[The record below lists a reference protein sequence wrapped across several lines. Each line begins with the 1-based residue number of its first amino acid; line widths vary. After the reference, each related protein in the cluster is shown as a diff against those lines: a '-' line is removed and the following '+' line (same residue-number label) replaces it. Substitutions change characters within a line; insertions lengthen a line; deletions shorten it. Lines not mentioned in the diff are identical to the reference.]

1 MKSKFFLILCF
12 TIFAT
17 FAFAQAPQTLTY
29 QGKLTD
35 ASGNAIEGSV
45 ALKFKLY
52 DASSGGNLLWEES
65 QQVEAIDGLVNVIL
79 GSVTPLALSF
89 GQPLW
94 LSISVD
100 AGSELEP
107 RTELTSA
114 VSSFY
119 ASTIADSSV
128 TDSKIGNDTVVRSLN
143 GLRDDVMLMA
153 GNNVTIDKQG
163 DNLVI
168 SATGTGGADG
178 LDCWD
183 LNGNGTGD
191 PNEDINGDGKFD
203 AEDCQGPKG
212 DDGDKG
218 EKGDDGP
225 KGDQGDPGPPGTTAW
240 VEANGN
246 LTTNGK
252 VGIGTTNL
260 TPGQLNV
267 GAQGFAITAG
277 STAAIAVI
285 GVSGGIAGVAGTAT
299 SGAGVQGISKS
310 GDGIY
315 GKQEDS
321 DNKGWLGTSSAGVV
335 GDGKNS
341 SVGVKATSL
350 SGAAVSAVST
360 SGDGVYGNQTNS
372 NNEGWLGTSS
382 AGVAGDG
389 KNNSAGVKAT
399 SNNGPAVSA
408 VSTSGDGVYGNQTNS
423 KNEGRLGTGSAGVV
437 GDGKNSSAG
446 VIATSSSGSAVFA
459 NSTNGNGITAFG
471 GAFAGNFVGKVNVT
485 GTLTKGG
492 GAFKIDHPLD
502 PTNKYL
508 YHSFVESP
516 DMMNIYNGNV
526 ILDGSGEAWVELP
539 EWFEALNKDFRYQ
552 LTCVGGF
559 AQVYIAT
566 EITDRRFRIAGG
578 SPGMKVSWQVTG
590 IRHDAFAEANRI
602 PVEELKPVE
611 EIGKYLHPQA
621 LGYAEASGMFYAE
634 KYKMETELQ
643 ARRKNAETRVKVQE
657 QMDKLQ

>member
-1 MKSKFFLILCF
+1 MKLKLFLILYLV
-12 TIFAT
+12 IFAT
-17 FAFAQAPQTLTY
+17 FAFAQEPQKMTY

-35 ASGNAIEGSV
+35 ASGNAIDGSV
-45 ALKFKLY
+45 ELNFKLY
-52 DASSGGNLLWEES
+52 DASSGGDLLWEES
-65 QQVEAIDGLVNVIL
+65 QQVEAHDGLVDVIL
-79 GSVTPLALSF
+79 GTVTPLELGF
-89 GQPLW
+89 GQLLW
-94 LSISVD
+94 LGISVD
-100 AGSELEP
+100 GGSELEP
-107 RTELTSA
+107 RTELTA
-114 VSSFY
+114 AAASFY
-119 ASTIADSSV
+119 AHAIADGSV
-128 TDSKIGNDTVVRSLN
+128 TDAKIGDDTVVRSLN
-143 GLRDDVMLMA
+143 GVRDDVMLMA

-163 DNLVI
+163 VALVI

-183 LNGNGTGD
+183 LNGNGSGD
-191 PNEDINGDGKFD
+191 ANEDTNGDGSFD
-203 AEDCQGPKG
+203 AADCQGDNGAKG
-212 DDGDKG
+212 DQGDPGAKGDKG

-225 KGDQGDPGPPGTTAW
+225 KGDKGDKGDPGPPGTTAW
-240 VEANGN
+240 VESNGN
-246 LTTNGK
+246 LTTSGK
-252 VGIGTTNL
+252 VGIGTTNSG
-260 TPGQLNV
+260 TTQLVVLAAVGNV
-267 GAQGFAITAG
+267 AMVAY
-277 STAAIAVI
+277 SPDAVGVYGKSDGGTGVNGYVTGGGNGI
-285 GVSGGIAGVAGTAT
+285 RGVSTT
-299 SGAGVQGISKS
+299 
-310 GDGIY
+310 GDGVY
-315 GKQEDS
+315 GRQNSSGNE
-321 DNKGWLGTSSAGVV
+321 GWLGTTSAGVV
-335 GDGKNS
+335 GDGNNNG
-341 SVGVKATSL
+341 VGVMATSK
-350 SGAAVSAVST
+350 SGIAITASS
-360 SGDGVYGNQTNS
+360 TNS
-372 NNEGWLGTSS
+372 
-382 AGVAGDG
+382 
-389 KNNSAGVKAT
+389 
-399 SNNGPAVSA
+399 
-408 VSTSGDGVYGNQTNS
+408 
-423 KNEGRLGTGSAGVV
+423 TG
-437 GDGKNSSAG
+437 
-446 VIATSSSGSAVFA
+446 IF
-459 NSTNGNGITAFG
+459 AFG
-471 GAFAGNFVGKVNVT
+471 STFAGNFVGKVNIT

-502 PTNKYL
+502 PANKYL

>member
-1 MKSKFFLILCF
+1 MIGTQFTVADLRFTKEKGRRTMKSKTIMILYF
-12 TIFAT
+12 TIFTT
-17 FAFAQAPQTLTY
+17 FTLAFAQAPRTLTY

-45 ALKFKLY
+45 GLNFKLY
-52 DASSGGNLLWEES
+52 DASSDGNLLWQES
-65 QQVEAIDGLVNVIL
+65 QQVEANDGLVDAIL
-79 GSVTPLALSF
+79 GTVTPLELSF
-89 GQPLW
+89 DQPLW
-94 LSISVD
+94 LGISVD
-100 AGSELEP
+100 GGSELEP
-107 RTELTSA
+107 RTELTA
-114 VSSFY
+114 AAASFY
-119 ASTIADSSV
+119 AHAIADGSV
-128 TDSKIGNDTVVRSLN
+128 TDSKIGDDTVVRSLN
-143 GLRDDVMLMA
+143 GIRDDVMLMA

-163 DNLVI
+163 VALVI

-183 LNGNGTGD
+183 LNGNGSGD
-191 PNEDINGDGKFD
+191 ANEDTNGDGSFD
-203 AEDCQGPKG
+203 AADCQGDNGAKG
-212 DDGDKG
+212 DQGDPGAKGDKG

-225 KGDQGDPGPPGTTAW
+225 KGDKGDKGDPGPPGTTAW
-240 VEANGN
+240 VESNGN
-246 LTTNGK
+246 LTTSGK
-252 VGIGTTNL
+252 VGIGTTNSG
-260 TPGQLNV
+260 TTQLVVLAAVGNV
-267 GAQGFAITAG
+267 AMVAY
-277 STAAIAVI
+277 SPDAVGVYGKSDGGTGVNGYVTGGGNGI
-285 GVSGGIAGVAGTAT
+285 RGVSTT
-299 SGAGVQGISKS
+299 
-310 GDGIY
+310 GDGVY
-315 GKQEDS
+315 GRQNSSGNE
-321 DNKGWLGTSSAGVV
+321 GWLGTTSAGVV
-335 GDGKNS
+335 GDGNNNG
-341 SVGVKATSL
+341 VGVMATSK
-350 SGAAVSAVST
+350 SGIAITASS
-360 SGDGVYGNQTNS
+360 TNS
-372 NNEGWLGTSS
+372 
-382 AGVAGDG
+382 
-389 KNNSAGVKAT
+389 
-399 SNNGPAVSA
+399 
-408 VSTSGDGVYGNQTNS
+408 
-423 KNEGRLGTGSAGVV
+423 TG
-437 GDGKNSSAG
+437 
-446 VIATSSSGSAVFA
+446 IF
-459 NSTNGNGITAFG
+459 AFG
-471 GAFAGNFVGKVNVT
+471 STFAGNFVGKVNIT

-502 PTNKYL
+502 PANKYL

-602 PVEELKPVE
+602 PIEELKPVE